1 MLPGD
6 KLTLTCKVNE
16 PLSEI
21 EWKKNGAS
29 EIPRAR
35 INENGD
41 ESTLVIDGVEVDDS
55 GDYFCEAH
63 NQAGSAMST
72 TVEIKVRGKMEF
84 VVLLEFTRD
93 KY

>member
-1 MLPGD
+1 MTVCVIVTAL
-6 KLTLTCKVNE
+6 LIFISFLAFCT
-16 PLSEI
+16 
-21 EWKKNGAS
+21 AS

-72 TVEIKVRGKMEF
+72 KVKIKVRGKMEF
-84 VVLLEFTRD
+84 VVLLEFI
-93 KY
+93 